1 MEMYEATVK
10 LKYRMSARI
19 LLVDDVEVVRSTLRS
34 LLAEYTICGEAENGL
49 VALDQVRQLKPDVV
63 VLDITMPVMNG
74 LKATVEIRRFAP
86 STKIILFTINDTP
99 EAQEAAKMVGADALV
114 PKSRAGTDLLP
125 TVQRFTL
132 EN

>member
-1 MEMYEATVK
+1 
-10 LKYRMSARI
+10 MSARI

-34 LLAEYTICGEAENGL
+34 LLAECTICGEAENGL

-99 EAQEAAKMVGADALV
+99 EAQEAARMVGADALV
-114 PKSRAGTDLLP
+114 AKSRAGTDLLP

>member
-1 MEMYEATVK
+1 METYKAMVT
-10 LKYRMSARI
+10 LRDRMPARI
-19 LLVDDVEVVRSTLRS
+19 LLVDDVAVVRSTLRS

-63 VLDITMPVMNG
+63 VIDITMPVMNG

-99 EAQEAAKMVGADALV
+99 EAQEAARMVGADALV

-125 TVQRFTL
+125 TIQRFTL
-132 EN
+132 AN

>member
-1 MEMYEATVK
+1 MVTFRD
-10 LKYRMSARI
+10 RMPARI
-19 LLVDDVEVVRSTLRS
+19 LLVDDVAVVRSTLRS

-63 VLDITMPVMNG
+63 VIDITMPVMNG

-99 EAQEAAKMVGADALV
+99 EAQEAARMVGADALV

-125 TVQRFTL
+125 TIQRFTL
-132 EN
+132 AN

>member
-10 LKYRMSARI
+10 LQGRMSARI

-99 EAQEAAKMVGADALV
+99 EAQEAARMVGADALV

-125 TVQRFTL
+125 TIQRFTL
-132 EN
+132 AN

>member
-1 MEMYEATVK
+1 MEMHEATVK
-10 LKYRMSARI
+10 LKDRMSARI

-63 VLDITMPVMNG
+63 VIDITMPVMNG

-86 STKIILFTINDTP
+86 STKIILFTINDTT
-99 EAQEAAKMVGADALV
+99 EAQEAARMVGADALV

>member
-1 MEMYEATVK
+1 MEMHEATVK
-10 LKYRMSARI
+10 LKGRMSARI

-99 EAQEAAKMVGADALV
+99 EAQEAARMVGADALV

>member
-10 LKYRMSARI
+10 LKGRMSARI

-99 EAQEAAKMVGADALV
+99 EAQEAARMVGADALV

>member
-10 LKYRMSARI
+10 LQGRMSARI

-99 EAQEAAKMVGADALV
+99 EAQEAARMVGADAVV

>member
-1 MEMYEATVK
+1 MEMHEATVK
-10 LKYRMSARI
+10 LKDRMSARI

-99 EAQEAAKMVGADALV
+99 EAQEAARMVGADALV

>member
-1 MEMYEATVK
+1 MEMHEATAK
-10 LKYRMSARI
+10 LKDRMSARI

-86 STKIILFTINDTP
+86 STKIILFTINDTT
-99 EAQEAAKMVGADALV
+99 EAQEAARMVGADALV

>member
-1 MEMYEATVK
+1 MEMHEATAK
-10 LKYRMSARI
+10 LKDRMSARI

-99 EAQEAAKMVGADALV
+99 EAQEAARMVGADALV

>member
-1 MEMYEATVK
+1 METYKATVT
-10 LKYRMSARI
+10 LRDRMPARI
-19 LLVDDVEVVRSTLRS
+19 LLVDDVAVVRSTLRS

-63 VLDITMPVMNG
+63 VIDITMPVMNG

-99 EAQEAAKMVGADALV
+99 EAQEAARMVGADALV

>member
-1 MEMYEATVK
+1 M
-10 LKYRMSARI
+10 
-19 LLVDDVEVVRSTLRS
+19 LVDDVAVVRSTLRS

-49 VALDQVRQLKPDVV
+49 AALDQVRQLKPDVV
-63 VLDITMPVMNG
+63 VIDITMPVMNG

-99 EAQEAAKMVGADALV
+99 EAQEAARMVGADALV

>member
-10 LKYRMSARI
+10 LKYTMSARI

>member
-1 MEMYEATVK
+1 MP
-10 LKYRMSARI
+10 ARI
-19 LLVDDVEVVRSTLRS
+19 LLVDDVAVVRSTLRS

-63 VLDITMPVMNG
+63 VIDITMPVMNG

-99 EAQEAAKMVGADALV
+99 EAQEAARMVGADALV

-125 TVQRFTL
+125 TIQRFTL
-132 EN
+132 AN

>member
-1 MEMYEATVK
+1 MEMYEATVR
-10 LKYRMSARI
+10 LKGRMSARI

-99 EAQEAAKMVGADALV
+99 EAQEAARMVGADALV

>member
-1 MEMYEATVK
+1 MEMHEATAK
-10 LKYRMSARI
+10 LKDRMSARI

-74 LKATVEIRRFAP
+74 LKATVEIRRCAP

-99 EAQEAAKMVGADALV
+99 EAQEAARMVGADALV

>member
-10 LKYRMSARI
+10 LQGRMSARI

-99 EAQEAAKMVGADALV
+99 EAQEAARMVGADALV

>member
-1 MEMYEATVK
+1 METYKAMVTFRD
-10 LKYRMSARI
+10 RMPARI
-19 LLVDDVEVVRSTLRS
+19 LLVDDVAVVRSTLRS

-63 VLDITMPVMNG
+63 VIDITMPVMNG

-99 EAQEAAKMVGADALV
+99 EAQEAARMVGADALV

-125 TVQRFTL
+125 TIQRFTL
-132 EN
+132 AN